1 MNNKEILFKA
11 YSIDETHNVWSHIDS
26 HGLVSIF
33 RLMNDGNLPT
43 DKDVSMKYILNFLD
57 KVDKDIKFVSEL
69 MQNGRFGNFYL
80 TAKRAVYRFQEQLLD
95 ELNKPIST
103 TEA

>member
-1 MNNKEILFKA
+1 MNRTELFKK
-11 YSIDETHNVWSHIDS
+11 YNIDESHNTWTYIDS

-43 DKDVSMKYILNFLD
+43 DKDLSMKYILDFLD

-80 TAKRAVYRFQEQLLD
+80 TSKRAVYRFQEQLLN
-95 ELNKPIST
+95 ELN
-103 TEA
+103 